1 MNHLAYTIGPGR
13 YGRMLASLGAALL
26 LCWLPASGQSID
38 LRSIALSRVFGNG
51 SIRHVYPAPDGRL
64 WIGAETGLYFYDGLT
79 TRFYPRPDST
89 EQTVSAVYQ
98 DHGRQLWVGYA
109 DGYICRLQADTLA
122 AWEPE
127 EGRPVQA
134 ITGFAEDE
142 RSQLWIA
149 TYGEGVYCRAQNGRL
164 YNFSTDDGLTSN
176 DIYQL
181 AAAPDGSIWLATDAG
196 ISVTR
201 LYEER
206 KLIRPLTRADGLP
219 DDIVQ
224 TLVRGQDGM
233 WIGTYDGGFCQYEWA
248 TRRFRTDCPD
258 WNLGPV
264 TSMVEISETLWL
276 GTLDQGLWRY
286 DRSTENLRSGA
297 TLPAATG
304 RIYDLGAD
312 AEANLWLAGSSV
324 ALATGLTRFE
334 FSYLDSLP
342 DVQTI
347 LIDRQNGHWLGTV
360 AGLYYRRP
368 GTATYR
374 LQPGTQSWNILS
386 LHEDRFGRIWTG
398 TFDLGVF
405 YQTNAGWRQ
414 LTETDGLSNNNV
426 LHISGSGELLWLA
439 TLGGVSRIRLPDPNA
454 APEVI
459 NYSRSADLS
468 FGFIYEVLPD
478 GQGGIWLA
486 TDGSGLGYLSEAGH
500 TEYYTQAVVAG
511 DTLSIRTVYSLALDR
526 QGVLWF
532 STGNHGVIGYRN
544 GQFRRLDH
552 GPDNELI
559 ASLTTDSLDNLIVVH
574 QGWVDLFDPDRT
586 HLLRFGETVGL
597 AGFEPGLN
605 AIDTDPVGAIWLA
618 GRDRLVRY
626 LPLAELQLQPR
637 LILEEISASLESL
650 PLGQRELAPDR
661 NNLIFRYA
669 GLWYTDSEA
678 VSFRYRLDGQD
689 QYWIET
695 RDRQATYSSLPPG
708 EYRFRLEAGLNGRF
722 DTATALVYPFRIL
735 RPVWQRWWFIS
746 TVMAGL
752 GLLTWYLLHRRDQQR
767 RRWNELQN
775 ARVHSE
781 LAALKSQVNP
791 HFLFN
796 SFNTLIATIETD
808 PHLAVEFV
816 EQLSDFYRGLLQ
828 FREADLISLGDELRL
843 TRNYLFL
850 LRKRYGDNLQV
861 EEIIEDSSGMIAPL
875 TIQMLV
881 ENAVKHNVISRDAPL
896 RICLRREQDYFEV
909 SNTLQAKTSPE
920 QSTGFGLAAIQ
931 RRYRLL
937 AGKTVE
943 IETTADKFSAR
954 IPILSP

>member
-1 MNHLAYTIGPGR
+1 MNYLVRTIRHSSLLRALAI
-13 YGRMLASLGAALL
+13 LGVALL
-26 LCWLPASGQSID
+26 CRGPATGQSID
-38 LRSIALSRVFGNG
+38 LQPVSLSRLFSNG
-51 SIRHVYPAPDGRL
+51 SIRTLYPAPDGRL
-64 WIGAETGLYFYDGLT
+64 WLGAESGLYFYDGQT
-79 TRFYPRPDST
+79 TRFYPRPDSA

-98 DHGRQLWVGYA
+98 DHRRRLWVGYA

-142 RSQLWIA
+142 RGQLWIA
-149 TYGEGVYCRAQNGRL
+149 TYGEGVYCRARNGRL
-164 YNFSTDDGLTSN
+164 YNFNTDDGLTSN

-196 ISVTR
+196 ISITQ
-201 LYEER
+201 LYGER
-206 KLIRPLTRADGLP
+206 KSIRPLTRADGLP

-224 TLVRGQDGM
+224 TFHCGKKGM
-233 WIGTYDGGFCQYEWA
+233 WIGTHDGGFCQYEWDS
-248 TRRFRTDCPD
+248 RRFRTDCPD
-258 WNLGPV
+258 WNLGPI
-264 TSMVEISETLWL
+264 TTLVEISETLWI
-276 GTLDQGLWRY
+276 GTLDRGLWRY
-286 DRSTENLRSGA
+286 DRTTGELRTGA
-297 TLPAATG
+297 DTPAATG
-304 RIYDLGAD
+304 RIYDLGSD
-312 AEANLWLAGSSV
+312 AESNLWLAGSTV
-324 ALATGLTRFE
+324 PLATALTRFE
-334 FSYLDSLP
+334 FRYLDSLP
-342 DVQTI
+342 DVQTL
-347 LIDRQNGHWLGTV
+347 LIDRHNGHWLGTV
-360 AGLYYRRP
+360 AGLYYRRA
-368 GTATYR
+368 GTATYQ
-374 LQPGTQSWNILS
+374 LQPGTRNWNILS

-405 YQTNAGWRQ
+405 YRTAAGWRQ
-414 LTETDGLSNNNV
+414 RTEAAGLWNNNV
-426 LHISGSGELLWLA
+426 LQISGSGELLWLA
-439 TLGGVSRIRLPDPNA
+439 TLGGVSRIRLPDRDA
-454 APEVI
+454 APEVT

-478 GQGGIWLA
+478 ERGGIWLA
-486 TDGSGLGYLSEAGH
+486 TDGSGLGYLSGTGR
-500 TEYYTQAVVAG
+500 TEYFTQVVVAG
-511 DTLSIRTVYSLALDR
+511 DTLAIRTVYSLTLDR

-544 GQFRRLDH
+544 GRFRRLDH

-574 QGWVDLFDPDRT
+574 RGWVDLFDPDRQ

-597 AGFEPGLN
+597 ADFDPGLN
-605 AIDTDPVGAIWLA
+605 AIDTDPAGTIWLA

-626 LPLAELQLQPR
+626 LPLPGLQLRPR
-637 LILEEISASLESL
+637 LILEEISASLETLST
-650 PLGQRELAPDR
+650 GQRELPPDR

-669 GLWYTDSEA
+669 GLWYTDPEA

-689 QYWIET
+689 QNWIET

-722 DTATALVYPFRIL
+722 DTATGLDYPFRIL
-735 RPVWQRWWFIS
+735 RPIWQRWWFVS
-746 TVMAGL
+746 AVVALL
-752 GLLTWYLLHRRDQQR
+752 GFLTWYLLHRREQQR
-767 RRWNELQN
+767 LRWNELQN
-775 ARVHSE
+775 ARVRSE

-808 PHLAVEFV
+808 PQVAVEYV

-828 FREADLISLGDELRL
+828 FREADLISLAEELRL

-861 EEIIEDSSGMIAPL
+861 EERIDDSTGMIAPL

-896 RICLRREQDYFEV
+896 RICLHREQHYFEV

-920 QSTGFGLAAIQ
+920 ESTGFGLAAIQ

-937 AGKTVE
+937 AGKSVE
-943 IETTADKFSAR
+943 IETTSDKFSAR
-954 IPILSP
+954 IPILYP